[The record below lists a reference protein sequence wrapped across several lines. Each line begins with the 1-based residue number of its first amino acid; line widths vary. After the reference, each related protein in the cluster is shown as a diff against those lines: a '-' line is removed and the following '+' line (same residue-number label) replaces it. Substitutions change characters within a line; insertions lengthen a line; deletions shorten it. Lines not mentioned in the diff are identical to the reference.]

1 MGPGVADGVD
11 AAGAEGVPEGAG
23 APNSD
28 LTEALPGSEAT
39 GSFCGCA
46 GV

>member
-1 MGPGVADGVD
+1 MEPGVADGVD

-23 APNSD
+23 AGFD
-28 LTEALPGSEAT
+28 LTEDFACSAAGR
-39 GSFCGCA
+39 SFSGCA